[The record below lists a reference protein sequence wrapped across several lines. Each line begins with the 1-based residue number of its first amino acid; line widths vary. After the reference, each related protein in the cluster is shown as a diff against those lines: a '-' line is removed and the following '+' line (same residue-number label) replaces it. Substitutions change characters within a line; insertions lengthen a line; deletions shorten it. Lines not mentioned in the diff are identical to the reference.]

1 MHIDA
6 EAQKIDNT
14 VPVSKPKKKR
24 TLPYL
29 IDGLIVLAMITL
41 LYCGASWQ
49 LFHLRTDA
57 AKYQCY
63 AVAFWQGTPALR
75 NLPGEQCEFITHPST
90 PLISS
95 QAVIHKMQAYG
106 FPAFLISF
114 VKSQSPMQPL
124 CALPHEYPLLT
135 IVPFSLGL
143 IVPSQWYQVAFAI
156 WMGLF
161 AGLIYFVL
169 KRFNSRGVAIAF
181 ALYLVV
187 GSWATAEGRFD
198 LIPAGFTLVALICAE
213 RSRWKWAFAMLA
225 LATLFKFYPLVLLI
239 PFFIAQQK
247 QASGKWYAWRRWNAF
262 GVFVAVCVVV
272 ETVSLLLS
280 VEGTLGP
287 LSYFGSRPIQVESFS
302 ASLLWLGSFLGY
314 PLQYAFTFGSL
325 NVLGPLSSKVE
336 KLGTIGLVMG
346 LGYLFWLQW
355 RGKMNLPTA
364 VLLTLLIVMLTGKV
378 FSPQYL
384 IWVAPLVAYV
394 GKSNWKWLLSWGVV
408 ALLTTCIYPYIYVA
422 TPDLLQVPYVP
433 AFYPVAFV
441 RNILLLGVILVLLYQ
456 ATRRPQ
462 RSVGTSGMAEAV

>member
-1 MHIDA
+1 MPIDA

-14 VPVSKPKKKR
+14 EPVSNPKKKR

-63 AVAFWQGTPALR
+63 AVAFWQGTPTLR
-75 NLPGEQCEFITHPST
+75 NLPSGQCEFITHPST

-124 CALPHEYPLLT
+124 RALPHEYPLLT
-135 IVPFSLGL
+135 IVPFSHGL
-143 IVPSQWYQVAFAI
+143 TAPSRWYQVAFAI

-169 KRFNSRGVAIAF
+169 KRFNSRGAAIAF

-247 QASGKWYAWRRWNAF
+247 QASGKW
-262 GVFVAVCVVV
+262 
-272 ETVSLLLS
+272 
-280 VEGTLGP
+280 
-287 LSYFGSRPIQVESFS
+287 
-302 ASLLWLGSFLGY
+302 
-314 PLQYAFTFGSL
+314 
-325 NVLGPLSSKVE
+325 
-336 KLGTIGLVMG
+336 
-346 LGYLFWLQW
+346 
-355 RGKMNLPTA
+355 
-364 VLLTLLIVMLTGKV
+364 
-378 FSPQYL
+378 
-384 IWVAPLVAYV
+384 
-394 GKSNWKWLLSWGVV
+394 
-408 ALLTTCIYPYIYVA
+408 
-422 TPDLLQVPYVP
+422 
-433 AFYPVAFV
+433 
-441 RNILLLGVILVLLYQ
+441 
-456 ATRRPQ
+456 
-462 RSVGTSGMAEAV
+462 